1 VVCKIAYCIMMVI
14 FSEKCL
20 SSVTGLPD
28 DDFITR
34 GWHEA
39 SKSGGESAEELCK
52 AVIDPT
58 SDNGDN
64 GLYIM
69 HWQFPNFSHFCFVT
83 Y

>member
-1 VVCKIAYCIMMVI
+1 MMVI
-14 FSEKCL
+14 FPEKCL

-39 SKSGGESAEELCK
+39 PKSGGESAEELYK

-69 HWQFPNFSHFCFVT
+69 HWQFPNFSPSCFVT